1 MENYSNKKLII
12 RPRRAALG
20 KTAVVS
26 VRLSEDTI
34 KRLDTITARTGHSRN
49 ELIQLCVELGLE
61 NMEIKED

>member
-1 MENYSNKKLII
+1 MDNYSNKKLII
-12 RPRRAALG
+12 RPRRAAMG

-34 KRLDTITARTGHSRN
+34 RRLDTITNRTGHSRN
-49 ELIQLCVELGLE
+49 ELIQLCVEFGLE

>member
-1 MENYSNKKLII
+1 MDNNLNKKLII

-34 KRLDTITARTGHSRN
+34 KRAAAGKVLPV
-49 ELIQLCVELGLE
+49 CGLMPRFSISAAHRIPFQE
-61 NMEIKED
+61 STH

>member
-12 RPRRAALG
+12 RPRRAAMG

-34 KRLDTITARTGHSRN
+34 KRLDTITNRTGHSRN
-49 ELIQLCVELGLE
+49 EWIQLCVECGLE

>member
-34 KRLDTITARTGHSRN
+34 KRLDTITARTGHSCN
-49 ELIQLCVELGLE
+49 ELIQLCVEFGLE

>member
-34 KRLDTITARTGHSRN
+34 KRLDTITTRTGHSRN
-49 ELIQLCVELGLE
+49 ELIQLCVEFGLE
-61 NMEIKED
+61 DMGIKED